1 VREWVCDDLALFSV
15 DGSEKNV
22 YTKVDS
28 GIDS

>member
-1 VREWVCDDLALFSV
+1 MREWVCDDLALFSV

-22 YTKVDS
+22 YTKVDP